1 MPFMNF
7 IEIGLVVILLI
18 VFCGPFLNHAIEKN
32 LEIFLFVMGILAL
45 TLSGLWS
52 GHVLHEALIH
62 PLPISV
68 VVLIA
73 GFLFKFTR
81 KYLDQSVKYIF
92 KFIPQSLFLFFL
104 IVTLGLLSSVITAI
118 IAALILVE
126 FIVIL
131 DLNRKTEINITII
144 ACFSIGLGAAL
155 TPVGEPLST
164 IVVAKLNENFW
175 FLFKNFY
182 ALIIPAVLFLG
193 VLAPW
198 FQGRKSVKDDS
209 SRLKQ
214 DSNFDV
220 FLRAGKVYLFV
231 MALIFLG
238 TGFKPLIDAYV
249 VKLSSGIL
257 FWINITSAI
266 LDNATLAAAEV
277 SPTLSL
283 IQLKSILMALLISG
297 GMLIP
302 GNIPNIIA
310 ANKLKIKSRDWAKL
324 GLPLGFA
331 MLMVYF
337 IILEVL

>member
-1 MPFMNF
+1 MSFV
-7 IEIGLVVILLI
+7 EIGLIVILLI
-18 VFCGPFLNHAIEKN
+18 VFVGPFLNHAIEKN
-32 LEIFLFVMGILAL
+32 LEVFLFVMGILAL

-52 GHVLHEALIH
+52 GQVIHEALIH

-68 VVLIA
+68 VVLVA

-81 KYLDQSVKYIF
+81 KYLDRAVKYIF
-92 KFIPQSLFLFFL
+92 QFIPQSLFLFFL
-104 IVTLGLLSSVITAI
+104 VVTLGLLSSVITAI

-126 FIVIL
+126 LVTIL
-131 DLNRKTEINITII
+131 DLNRKTEINVTIL

-193 VLAPW
+193 ILSPW
-198 FQGRKSVKDDS
+198 FQGRKSVKEDS
-209 SRLKQ
+209 KHLKS
-214 DSNFDV
+214 DSNIDV
-220 FLRAGKVYLFV
+220 ILRAGKVYLFV

-249 VKLSSGIL
+249 VKLPGSIL
-257 FWINITSAI
+257 FWLNITSAI

-277 SPTLSL
+277 NPSLSL
-283 IQLKSILMALLISG
+283 IQLKSILIALLISG

-310 ANKLKIKSRDWAKL
+310 ASKLKITSREWAQLGIPL
-324 GLPLGFA
+324 GLI
-331 MLMVYF
+331 MMIIYF
-337 IILEVL
+337 LILEVF

>member
-1 MPFMNF
+1 MNF
-7 IEIGLVVILLI
+7 IEIGLIVILLI
-18 VFCGPFLNHAIEKN
+18 VFVGPFLNHAIEQN
-32 LEIFLFVMGILAL
+32 LEVFLFVMGVLAL
-45 TLSGLWS
+45 TVAQLWS

-81 KYLDQSVKYIF
+81 KYLDRGVKYIF

-104 IVTLGLLSSVITAI
+104 IVTLGLLSSIITAI

-126 FIVIL
+126 LVTIL
-131 DLNRKTEINITII
+131 DLNRKTEINVTIL

-164 IVVAKLNENFW
+164 IAVAKLNENFW
-175 FLFKNFY
+175 FLLKNFY

-193 VLAPW
+193 VVAPW
-198 FQGRKSVKDDS
+198 FQGRKRVKDDS
-209 SRLKQ
+209 KKLKP
-214 DSNFDV
+214 DSNTDV
-220 FLRAGKVYLFV
+220 ILRAGKVYLFV

-249 VKLSSGIL
+249 VKLPSSIL
-257 FWINITSAI
+257 FWLNMTSAI

-277 SPTLSL
+277 DPSLSM
-283 IQLKSILMALLISG
+283 IQLKSILMGLLISG

-310 ANKLKIKSRDWAKL
+310 ASKLKITSREWAQLGVPL
-324 GLPLGFA
+324 GLI
-331 MLMVYF
+331 MMVIYF
-337 IILEVL
+337 LILEVF

>member
-1 MPFMNF
+1 MNF
-7 IEIGLVVILLI
+7 VEIGLVVILLI
-18 VFCGPFLNHAIEKN
+18 VFSGPFLNHTIEKN
-32 LEIFLFVMGILAL
+32 LEVFLFIMGILAL
-45 TLSGLWS
+45 TAAQLWS
-52 GHVLHEALIH
+52 PHVIHEALIY

-68 VVLIA
+68 VVLST

-81 KYLDQSVKYIF
+81 KYLDRLVKAIF

-104 IVTLGLLSSVITAI
+104 IVSLGLLSSVITAI

-126 FIVIL
+126 LITIL

-175 FLFKNFY
+175 FLLKNFY
-182 ALIIPAVLFLG
+182 ALIIPAILFLG

-209 SRLKQ
+209 KNLKS
-214 DSNFDV
+214 DSSTEV
-220 FLRAGKVYLFV
+220 ILRAGKVYLFV

-249 VKLSSGIL
+249 VKLPSGIL
-257 FWINITSAI
+257 FWLNITSAI

-277 SPTLSL
+277 SPALSL

-297 GMLIP
+297 GILIP

-310 ANKLKIKSRDWAKL
+310 ASKLKITSREWAQLGIPL
-324 GLPLGFA
+324 GLV
-331 MLMVYF
+331 MMIVYF
-337 IILEVL
+337 LILEVF

>member
-1 MPFMNF
+1 M
-7 IEIGLVVILLI
+7 
-18 VFCGPFLNHAIEKN
+18 
-32 LEIFLFVMGILAL
+32 
-45 TLSGLWS
+45 
-52 GHVLHEALIH
+52 
-62 PLPISV
+62 
-68 VVLIA
+68 
-73 GFLFKFTR
+73 
-81 KYLDQSVKYIF
+81 
-92 KFIPQSLFLFFL
+92 
-104 IVTLGLLSSVITAI
+104 
-118 IAALILVE
+118 
-126 FIVIL
+126 
-131 DLNRKTEINITII
+131 
-144 ACFSIGLGAAL
+144 
-155 TPVGEPLST
+155 
-164 IVVAKLNENFW
+164 
-175 FLFKNFY
+175 
-182 ALIIPAVLFLG
+182 IIPAVLFLG

-310 ANKLKIKSRDWAKL
+310 ANKLKITSREWAQLGIPL
-324 GLPLGFA
+324 GLI
-331 MLMVYF
+331 MMVIYF
-337 IILEVL
+337 LILEVF